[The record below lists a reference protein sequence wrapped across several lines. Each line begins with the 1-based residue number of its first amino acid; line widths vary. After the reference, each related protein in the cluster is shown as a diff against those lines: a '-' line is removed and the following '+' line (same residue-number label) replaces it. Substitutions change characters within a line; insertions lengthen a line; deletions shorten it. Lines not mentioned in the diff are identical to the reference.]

1 MPNYVLKEEMFTAVK
16 KRLGGTEVYAP
27 NTVRDWADEE
37 DKKLAIETI
46 IKILGQ
52 DETVKGA
59 YRYKIGCNP
68 KPASKTKVEQFLE
81 ILLNNEK
88 DVTKQFNKKDFPTAY
103 AVESK
108 SERTN
113 INQQEK
119 DTELVQKIRD
129 KVKAIIIERCKKV
142 SLMKVLEP
150 VDLDSI
156 YVELNPTISIPSNI
170 KKKIEIFKL
179 RLLLVGSL
187 GIGKTTYLKQLALQ
201 IIGED
206 KVIGEDEKKKVNEEN
221 STFNNQVP
229 FFINL
234 RDYFESTKKKPITL
248 LEFIANS
255 YGFTSE
261 SDKNSLINIL
271 KGEKDQCVLL
281 LDSLDQFS
289 DEESNDLI
297 RDVLTFIEQ
306 YPQNDYILSSRDNI
320 SFAKLQN
327 FEIFNLAGID
337 ITTTEE
343 GEKQFICKNTI
354 EDFIRKRIVKLEISK
369 RKADEI
375 ANKKADEIANEIAN
389 KILDALNKN
398 SDIRE
403 IISKPLMLEL
413 ICLKYSY
420 DYSQNNDPEL
430 IQDENEWCIVHN
442 TAKIWLKDHNQDLW
456 DNERDDVNSFINQD
470 FIYDLIEFI
479 AFKAI
484 SDGITNILRT
494 RLLQYITIFIKE
506 RYDWSDKLKLE
517 QSGQQV
523 VQFLKNTYG
532 ISLIRKENS
541 YCFFHTIFKNYFAI
555 RYILHYEGH
564 LSYKR
569 SVESFKS
576 AYGENSPWD
585 NFLKTKFDDFPES
598 LKEKI

>member
-1 MPNYVLKEEMFTAVK
+1 MTNYVLKEEMFTAVK
-16 KRLGGTEVYAP
+16 ERLGGTKIYAP
-27 NTVRDWADEE
+27 NTVRAWAR
-37 DKKLAIETI
+37 DKSSKLAIETI
-46 IKILGQ
+46 KKILGQ
-52 DETVKGA
+52 DETLKGA
-59 YRYKIGCNP
+59 HRYKIGWNP
-68 KPASKTKVEQFLE
+68 KPAREDKVKQFLKN
-81 ILLNNEK
+81 LLNNKE
-88 DVTKQFNKKDFPTAY
+88 DVTEQFNEERFPDAY
-103 AVESK
+103 ALACES
-108 SERTN
+108 EGTD
-113 INQQEK
+113 INQQKK

-129 KVKAIIIERCKKV
+129 KVKTVIIERCKKV

-170 KKKIEIFKL
+170 KKKIDTLKL

-206 KVIGEDEKKKVNEEN
+206 EVIGEDEEKKVDEKN
-221 STFNNQVP
+221 STFNDQVP

-234 RDYFESTKKKPITL
+234 RDYFESIKKKSITL

-261 SDKNSLINIL
+261 YDKNSLVNIL

-297 RDVLTFIEQ
+297 RDVLIFIEQ

-343 GEKQFICKNTI
+343 GDKQFICKNTI
-354 EDFIRKRIVKLEISK
+354 EDFITKRIVKLEISK
-369 RKADEI
+369 GTDDKKAKEI
-375 ANKKADEIANEIAN
+375 AKEKANE
-389 KILDALNKN
+389 ILDALKEN

-403 IISKPLMLEL
+403 IASKPLMLEF
-413 ICLKYSY
+413 ICLKHSY
-420 DYSQNNDPEL
+420 DYAQNNDPEL
-430 IQDENEWCIVHN
+430 IQDADEWCIVHN

-456 DNERDDVNSFINQD
+456 DNERDDVSSFINQD

-484 SDGITNILRT
+484 SDSITNISRT

-506 RYDWSDKLKLE
+506 RYAWSDKLKLE

-523 VQFLKNTYG
+523 LQFLKNTYG
-532 ISLIRKENS
+532 ISLIREENS
-541 YCFFHTIFKNYFAI
+541 YSFFHTVFRNYFAI

-564 LSYKR
+564 LSYER

-585 NFLKTKFDDFPES
+585 NFLKTKLDGFPES